1 MRQTMAQAR
10 HDVIREL
17 VTAYEEA
24 GEPIPSVG
32 EMRILLVPRDYNENH
47 ITIWRDY
54 HTLGIHG
61 SNQGGDSGSG
71 ARRVQKLERPLLM
84 KHAAASDDPRG
95 PLQGY
100 RRTGQRAH
108 TALSRPIQIPWS
120 PGIALDVMF
129 RDLVV
134 LKNLLQ
140 GWTRVWCVLGLG
152 AHRVTV

>member
-1 MRQTMAQAR
+1 MAQAR

-32 EMRILLVPRDYNENH
+32 EMRRLLVQRDYSENH

-71 ARRVQKLERPLLM
+71 ARRVQKLERPHLM

-108 TALSRPIQIPWS
+108 TARRHHLGP
-120 PGIALDVMF
+120 PGRTGADH
-129 RDLVV
+129 RT
-134 LKNLLQ
+134 
-140 GWTRVWCVLGLG
+140 GPAGRGHTRSS
-152 AHRVTV
+152 AF

>member
-32 EMRILLVPRDYNENH
+32 EMRRLLVPRDYNENH

-71 ARRVQKLERPLLM
+71 ARRGERRSLF
-84 KHAAASDDPRG
+84 
-95 PLQGY
+95 
-100 RRTGQRAH
+100 TGQVRRYRGRA
-108 TALSRPIQIPWS
+108 A
-120 PGIALDVMF
+120 PG
-129 RDLVV
+129 
-134 LKNLLQ
+134 
-140 GWTRVWCVLGLG
+140 
-152 AHRVTV
+152 RVTRWMHHNPSVGRFPRKRGDRALARSAQLAPLGTPDQARLIPRPESSGS

>member
-17 VTAYEEA
+17 VTAYEAA

-32 EMRILLVPRDYNENH
+32 EMRRLLVQRDYSENH

-71 ARRVQKLERPLLM
+71 ARRVQKLERPHLM

-95 PLQGY
+95 PLQVTADG
-100 RRTGQRAH
+100 TARAH
-108 TALSRPIQIPWS
+108 RAASSPRPTGS
-120 PGIALDVMF
+120 
-129 RDLVV
+129 
-134 LKNLLQ
+134 
-140 GWTRVWCVLGLG
+140 
-152 AHRVTV
+152 HRR